1 VGIKEMR
8 KHLSAYLKNT
18 KDASSIRDKVNR
30 IDNKIELEV
39 CLREYFNR
47 L

>member
-1 VGIKEMR
+1 MR

-30 IDNKIELEV
+30 INNYNELRD
-39 CLREYFNR
+39 CLKEYFDR
-47 L
+47 LENKY